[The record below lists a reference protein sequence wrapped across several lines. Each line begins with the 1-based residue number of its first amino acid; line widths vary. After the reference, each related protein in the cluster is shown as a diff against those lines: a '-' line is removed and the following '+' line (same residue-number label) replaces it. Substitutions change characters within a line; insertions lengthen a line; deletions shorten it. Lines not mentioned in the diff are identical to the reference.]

1 VTVFYRNPGT
11 ASPPFSGPSPC
22 QSVPTYGILRDSPVR
37 VITRRITDMSKVCAI
52 CGKKP
57 SFGSN
62 RSHSMRATPRRWN
75 VNVHKIRIM
84 VAGKPGR
91 AYVCAKCLKAH
102 KVEKVA

>member
-1 VTVFYRNPGT
+1 
-11 ASPPFSGPSPC
+11 
-22 QSVPTYGILRDSPVR
+22 
-37 VITRRITDMSKVCAI
+37 MSKVCAI

-84 VAGKPGR
+84 IAGKPGR
-91 AYVCAKCLKAH
+91 AYVCAKCLKAN
-102 KVEKVA
+102 KVQKVA